1 MQDNIETVWEILMTM
16 PDAMRHILILRHAK
30 SDWATAGMSD
40 FDRPLAARGRHAA
53 AAMGAFSADTCPVP
67 DVVLCSAA
75 RRAVETWQ
83 IVARQWPDAPSAV
96 FSEELYNVATGD
108 LLQRLRQQSDA
119 TTVMLVGHHPGFDG
133 LAISLAADQ
142 QADPVNR
149 MRVKF
154 PTAGLAHLTFTG
166 PWSDL
171 GPEMAD
177 LVRFVRPKDLV

>member
-1 MQDNIETVWEILMTM
+1 MTK

-53 AAMGAFSADTCPVP
+53 TAMGAFMADECPLP

-83 IVARQWPDAPSAV
+83 IVVRQWPGLPTAA
-96 FSEELYNVATGD
+96 FSEELYSAATGD
-108 LLQRLRQQSDA
+108 LLRRLNQQADA

-133 LAISLAADQ
+133 LAMALAADQ
-142 QADPVNR
+142 HSELIDR
-149 MRVKF
+149 MRIKF
-154 PTAGLAHLTFTG
+154 PTAALAHLTFSGAWT
-166 PWSDL
+166 DL
-171 GPEMAD
+171 APETAD
-177 LVRFVRPKDLV
+177 LIRFVRPKDLV

>member
-1 MQDNIETVWEILMTM
+1 MTK
-16 PDAMRHILILRHAK
+16 PDAMRHILVLRHAK

-53 AAMGAFSADTCPVP
+53 AAMGAFMADACPLP
-67 DVVLCSAA
+67 DVILCSAA

-83 IVARQWPDAPSAV
+83 IVARQWPDAPPAV
-96 FSEELYNVATGD
+96 FSDELYNAATGD
-108 LLQRLRQQSDA
+108 LMLRLTQQTDA

-142 QADPVNR
+142 QADLVDK
-149 MRVKF
+149 MRIKF
-154 PTAGLAHLTFTG
+154 PTAALAHLTFAG
-166 PWSDL
+166 SWSDL
-171 GPEMAD
+171 RPETAD

>member
-1 MQDNIETVWEILMTM
+1 MTK

-40 FDRPLAARGRHAA
+40 FERPLAARGRHAA
-53 AAMGAFSADTCPVP
+53 AAMGAFMAEACPLP

-83 IVARQWPDAPSAV
+83 IVARQWPEAPDAV
-96 FSEELYNVATGD
+96 FSDALYNAATAD
-108 LLQRLRQQSDA
+108 LFLHLQRQTDA
-119 TTVMLVGHHPGFDG
+119 QTIMFVGHHPGFDG

-149 MRVKF
+149 MRLKY
-154 PTAGLAHLTFTG
+154 PTAALAHLTFEG
-166 PWSDL
+166 EWSDL
-171 GPEMAD
+171 KPETAD